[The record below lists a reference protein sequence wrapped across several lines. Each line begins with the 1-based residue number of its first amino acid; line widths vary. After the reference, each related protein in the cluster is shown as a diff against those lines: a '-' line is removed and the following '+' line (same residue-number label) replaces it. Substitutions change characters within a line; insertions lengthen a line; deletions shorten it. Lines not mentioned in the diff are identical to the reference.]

1 LAGITVDEVPGTS
14 SFDLTLGIE
23 TLYDGGNLIDFVRL
37 GTATVLDG
45 TFPLSITD
53 DAVSAQFIHVDAAAL
68 RLTDPIPEPSVSLLG
83 LLGFGFLLLRRG

>member
-1 LAGITVDEVPGTS
+1 MAGITVDEVPGTS

-68 RLTDPIPEPSVSLLG
+68 RLIPEPSVSLLG
-83 LLGFGFLLLRRG
+83 LLGFGFLLRRRR